1 MAVFAFKDFTVRQ
14 ERSPLKVS
22 TDAILLGVSVQ
33 LPQTTTK
40 VLDVGTGSGVIALL
54 LASRFA
60 KAQFTGIDPDEGAFA
75 DAQFNFSRAKFAPQ
89 LSALHC
95 ALESLPNEKKYD
107 VIVSNPPYFLD
118 SLPSQME
125 AAQTAKH
132 ISRQAFFALFEE
144 MMLRCKEDGQIWL
157 ILPAELALQTQAYF
171 EQRAWGLAHKLQFHA
186 NPAKPNK
193 LWVLCLQKNAQMPS
207 VKDYMIRDA
216 DGSYHADYR
225 KLAGPF
231 HDRPL

>member
-33 LPQTTTK
+33 LPQTTIE

-60 KAQFTGIDPDEGAFA
+60 KAQITGIDPDEGAFA

-95 ALESLPNEKKYD
+95 ALESLPNEKK
-107 VIVSNPPYFLD
+107 I
-118 SLPSQME
+118 
-125 AAQTAKH
+125 
-132 ISRQAFFALFEE
+132 
-144 MMLRCKEDGQIWL
+144 RCHR
-157 ILPAELALQTQAYF
+157 F
-171 EQRAWGLAHKLQFHA
+171 
-186 NPAKPNK
+186 
-193 LWVLCLQKNAQMPS
+193 
-207 VKDYMIRDA
+207 
-216 DGSYHADYR
+216 
-225 KLAGPF
+225 
-231 HDRPL
+231 